1 MPNLFPI
8 NYQNQTITSDEAEA
22 ADKTIGYK
30 KSLAYDF
37 EHCKVMRDGQN
48 KVTDATGIEA
58 WKQWCF
64 NCISTER
71 YSCAAY
77 STDFG
82 IQLEKAKTADTRDEV
97 EAILT
102 FEITEAL
109 MADPYK
115 RTASIQNIEFNWF
128 APDSVEVT
136 VTILGT
142 DDALIDVIKSMNI

>member
-8 NYQNQTITSDEAEA
+8 NYKNQTITAEAVEA
-22 ADKTIGYK
+22 ADRTIGYK
-30 KSLAYDF
+30 KSLGYDF
-37 EHCKVMRDGQN
+37 ENCEVMRDGQN
-48 KVTDATGIEA
+48 KVPDATGIEA

-64 NCISTER
+64 NCLSTER

-82 IQLEKAKTADTRDEV
+82 IQTERARAAETRDEA

-115 RTASIQNIEFNWF
+115 RTASIQDIIFDWT

-136 VTILGT
+136 VTIVGT
-142 DDALIDVIKSMNI
+142 DDALIDVITSMNI

>member
-8 NYQNQTITSDEAEA
+8 NYKNQTITAGTAEA
-22 ADKTIGYK
+22 SDKLQGYK
-30 KSLAYDF
+30 RGPSYDF
-37 EHCKVMRDGQN
+37 DKNAIIRDGQN
-48 KVTDATGIEA
+48 KVPDAAGIDT
-58 WKQWCF
+58 WKQWCW
-64 NCISTER
+64 NCLNTER

-82 IQLEKAKTADTRDEV
+82 IQTEKARAAETHDEA

-115 RTASIQNIEFNWF
+115 RTKGIQEISFNWIE
-128 APDSVEVT
+128 PDSVEVT
-136 VTILGT
+136 VSIIGI
-142 DDALIDVIKSMNI
+142 DDALVDIITSLGI